1 MTNQVKIEH
10 HISHLEEKLEV
21 LKKKVDEMERTGHYS
36 DNELHDLK
44 KEKLHLKDEIARF
57 NKQIGN

>member
-10 HISHLEEKLEV
+10 HISHLEEKLST
-21 LKKKVDEMERTGHYS
+21 LKKKVEEMERTGHYN

-44 KEKLHLKDEIARF
+44 KEKLFLKDEIARF
-57 NKQIGN
+57 NKQIGK